1 MRPVLFVDFYKTISF
16 GLLWHRAS
24 KPLHRKIEGL
34 VFGDSVRANSWMRGE
49 ISSEAMNMFIAKEL
63 AIDYEE
69 LWNIFVESSTT
80 IGVSTEALLHIERL
94 KDTYTTVLITDNMDS
109 LSRFTAPAY
118 KLTSVFD
125 RIINSAEVGMLKED
139 YDGAIF
145 KLVTDDFSDSILVD
159 DNIRV
164 CSLFESLGG
173 RAFRVGS
180 ENETIEYLGSLIN
193 GASK

>member
-1 MRPVLFVDFYKTISF
+1 VLQNHFSF

-49 ISSEAMNMFIAKEL
+49 ISSEAMNMFVAKEL

-109 LSRFTAPAY
+109 LTRFTAPAY

-125 RIINSAEVGMLKED
+125 RIINSAEVRMLKED

-145 KLVTDDFSDSILVD
+145 KLVTDDFSHSILVD

-173 RAFRVGS
+173 RAFRVAS

-193 GASK
+193 EASK